1 MHGQQCFTS
10 RIAAEKYL
18 SVALVSNTLNLDLF
32 ATHGGEL
39 EKRESERKGKEKKA
53 RSLFLFF
60 LYLYSEKNLFERP
73 GHTAQ
78 QTQLNIYF

>member
-39 EKRESERKGKEKKA
+39 EKGKVKGKERK
-53 RSLFLFF
+53 RRQEVYFFLFCTF
-60 LYLYSEKNLFERP
+60 ILKKIYLKGP
-73 GHTAQ
+73 G
-78 QTQLNIYF
+78 TQHSKLN